1 MYQKWLEAFH
11 HVAMEGGFTAA
22 ARRLNLGQ
30 PTVSTH
36 VKNLEEHFGVEL
48 FHRDGRIVTLSPAG
62 HALYVITH
70 DLYGHEQEAIALLTS
85 MRKLDAGELRLSA
98 VGPYDV
104 MELLAALRQKRPGI
118 RCSVR
123 LGVIEEVLADLENF
137 RADIGFA
144 GRDCTS
150 DKFHSV
156 FHDRH
161 DILVI
166 ANRRHPLASRKEV
179 RMHQLQG
186 EPMVVRTSSS
196 TTQAAFRAAA
206 ERAGVTVQPVFEI
219 EGREGLREAIIRGIG
234 IGVISETEFAPHPE
248 LRALRIADADVFT
261 HAYIVCLKSRRTRPL
276 IKEAFSVAASI
287 AEQRRGGHAKR

>member
-30 PTVSTH
+30 PTISTH
-36 VKNLEEHFGVEL
+36 VKNLEGHFGVEL

-62 HALYVITH
+62 RALYVITH

-104 MELLAALRQKRPGI
+104 MELLAALRQKRPGL

-137 RADIGFA
+137 RADIGFT

-161 DILVI
+161 SILVI
-166 ANRRHPLASRKEV
+166 ANRQHPLASRKKV
-179 RMHQLQG
+179 KMHQLQG

-206 ERAGVTVQPVFEI
+206 ERTGVTVQPAFEI

-248 LRALRIADADVFT
+248 LRALRIADEDVFT
-261 HAYIVCLKSRRTRPL
+261 HAFIVCLKSRRTRPL
-276 IKEAFSVAASI
+276 IEEAFSVAASI
-287 AEQRRGGHAKR
+287 AEQRRSGHRNG